1 MDKSRRKP
9 NKGVVTKG
17 AKGILNFL
25 LVLDR
30 TFQDGIYQVTDV
42 FSEGS

>member
-9 NKGVVTKG
+9 DKDVTKG

-25 LVLDR
+25 LVVDR